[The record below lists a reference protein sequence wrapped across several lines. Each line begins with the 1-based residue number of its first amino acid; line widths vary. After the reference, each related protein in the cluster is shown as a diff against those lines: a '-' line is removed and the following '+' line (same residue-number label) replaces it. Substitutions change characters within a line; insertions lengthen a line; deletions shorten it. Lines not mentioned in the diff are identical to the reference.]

1 MAEQDKTAS
10 GSNAEIETK
19 IGDGIDN
26 NAVFEGMQCAV
37 DDAAE
42 LLRSLGSPYRLLI
55 LCMLM
60 EDEKTVSEICDGIGA
75 RQSLTSQHLTRLRLD
90 GLVSA
95 ERRGHF
101 VYYTIGDT
109 VAKDIVGTLY
119 NHYCAMGR
127 TTKCKS

>member
-1 MAEQDKTAS
+1 MDSKEKKAEAT
-10 GSNAEIETK
+10 IE
-19 IGDGIDN
+19 DN
-26 NAVFEGMQCAV
+26 SQVFEGMQCAV

-60 EDEKTVSEICDGIGA
+60 EEEKTVSEICAGIGA

-90 GLVSA
+90 GLVQA

-109 VAKDIVGTLY
+109 VAKDIVATLY
-119 NHYCAMGR
+119 NHYCSLGQ
-127 TTKCKS
+127 TTKSKG